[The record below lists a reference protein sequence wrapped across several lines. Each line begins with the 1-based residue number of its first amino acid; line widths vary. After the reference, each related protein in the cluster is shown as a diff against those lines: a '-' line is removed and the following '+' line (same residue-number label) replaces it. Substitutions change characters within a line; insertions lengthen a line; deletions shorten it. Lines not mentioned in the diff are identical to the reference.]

1 MRSTREAYGAAL
13 CELGA
18 THPFYVLDA
27 DLAKATRTEEFQHA
41 YPRRFFDIGIA
52 EGDLMGTAA
61 GMASCGCTVF
71 ASTFAMFA
79 AGRAYEQVRNA
90 IAYNRLNV
98 KIGATHGGV
107 LIGEDGASHQCI
119 EDIALMRVLPNMRV
133 LAPCDER
140 STRWAVETALVT
152 DGPFYLRFNRHAVPD
167 VYTERSIAELR
178 LGKGTLLTQGDDVAL
193 LAVGDM
199 VAECLQAANLLRAQ
213 GISAAVAD
221 MCSVKPLDSEL
232 ICRLAAKTGLVVT
245 AEDHNVIGGLA
256 GAVSEALAESG
267 TPARLIRIGL
277 PDTFGRSGTRAELA
291 DHFGLNA
298 AHIAQVCLEQQ
309 RKEKVY
315 ADDI

>member
-1 MRSTREAYGAAL
+1 MRSTREAYGRAL
-13 CELGA
+13 CGLGA
-18 THPFYVLDA
+18 AHPFYVLDA
-27 DLAKATRTEEFQHA
+27 DLAKATRTEEFQKA
-41 YPRRFFDIGIA
+41 YPQRFFDIGIA

-133 LAPCDER
+133 LVPCDER
-140 STRWAVETALVT
+140 STRWAVETALMT
-152 DGPFYLRFNRHAVPD
+152 EGPFYLRFNRHVVPG
-167 VYTERSIAELR
+167 VYTDHSITELQ
-178 LGKGTLLTQGDDVAL
+178 LGKGALLAEGGDVTL

-199 VAECLQAANLLRAQ
+199 VTECLQAANLLKMQ

-221 MCSVKPLDSEL
+221 LCSVKPLDSEL
-232 ICRLAAKTGLVVT
+232 ICRLAAKTGLVITV
-245 AEDHNVIGGLA
+245 EDHTIIGGLA
-256 GAVSEALAESG
+256 GAVSEVLAEAG
-267 TPARLIRIGL
+267 MPARLVRIGL
-277 PDTFGRSGTRAELA
+277 PDVFGRSGTRAELA
-291 DHFGLNA
+291 EHFGLNA
-298 AHIAQVCLEQQ
+298 AQIAAVCMEQN
-309 RKEKVY
+309 RRR
-315 ADDI
+315 